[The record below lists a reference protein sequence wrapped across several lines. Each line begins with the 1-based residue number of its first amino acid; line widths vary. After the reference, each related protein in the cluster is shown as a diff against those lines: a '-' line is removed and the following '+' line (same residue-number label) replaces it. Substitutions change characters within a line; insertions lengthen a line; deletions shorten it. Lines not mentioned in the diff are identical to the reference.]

1 MIRDGWAVA
10 ALWTA
15 TSPDP
20 NRRCQDLVGSDPA
33 RGRPAWA
40 TERRAVTRAVSCLTC
55 GTSWSSR
62 GARFCGTCGSSLVA
76 ASDPGG
82 PEPRRRRW
90 RTPGPAVL
98 AALVA
103 TPLLLVTVVAV
114 GLRPTPDD
122 PEVAL
127 PDRGTVPA
135 GSRLSDDEAAVLRSQ
150 VDPTRL
156 RCEPR
161 GCEVWRRQNPDGFTQ
176 AIQHGDLLVLH
187 EGAVLV
193 GLDVDTGTERW
204 TTRLDDLWAVTGDG
218 DAIDSPEG
226 TGQIPLLAVSDEGIV
241 FLTDRAVVLLDL
253 DGERRWRS
261 SNPGL
266 AVWNI
271 ALTQDRVL
279 LGGVPREEARLQ
291 SAELMVALDRSN
303 GSVRWERSVL
313 GHVGALS
320 PSVVLVGDGRML
332 RGLDPSDGSVRW
344 ERRLEPGEWGGE
356 LVGPWVAIT
365 FERDQSQVLLDPL
378 TGEEVGRLPGF
389 LIHPPVP
396 VDGGMVALVSEPE
409 GSGDRGGRVALRSH
423 DASGQFAW
431 EVPVGT
437 SRWGC
442 CPHLAEADGVVS
454 ARVGGELLRIDAATG
469 DILDR
474 TELSPSEEE
483 VLLAGDGTAVRWT
496 QGGLSLRGDGMGA
509 RAFARD
515 LWLVSG
521 YQPGGES
528 WVVGG
533 VDGQLLG
540 LRLVPDS

>member
-1 MIRDGWAVA
+1 V
-10 ALWTA
+10 
-15 TSPDP
+15 
-20 NRRCQDLVGSDPA
+20 
-33 RGRPAWA
+33 
-40 TERRAVTRAVSCLTC
+40 
-55 GTSWSSR
+55 
-62 GARFCGTCGSSLVA
+62 
-76 ASDPGG
+76 
-82 PEPRRRRW
+82 
-90 RTPGPAVL
+90 
-98 AALVA
+98 LVA
-103 TPLLLVTVVAV
+103 TTLLLVTVFAL
-114 GLRPTPDD
+114 GLRPAPDD

-135 GSRLSDDEAAVLRSQ
+135 GSRLSDDEAALLRSQ

-161 GCEVWRRQNPDGFTQ
+161 GCEVWRRQSPDGFTQ
-176 AIQHGDLLVLH
+176 ATQHGDLLVLH
-187 EGAVLV
+187 EGAALI
-193 GLDVDTGTERW
+193 GLDVHTGTERW
-204 TTRLDDLWAVTGDG
+204 VTRLDDLWAVTGDG

-266 AVWNI
+266 AVWNV

-279 LGGVPREEARLQ
+279 LGGGPGEDGLL
-291 SAELMVALDRSN
+291 SAELVVALDRSD

-320 PSVVLVGDGRML
+320 PYVVLVGDGRML
-332 RGLDPSDGSVRW
+332 RGLDPSGGSVRW
-344 ERRLEPGEWGGE
+344 DRRLEPGEWGGE
-356 LVGPWVAIT
+356 LVGPWVGVT
-365 FERDQSQVLLDPL
+365 HETEQSWLLLDPL

-389 LIHPPVP
+389 LLHPPVT
-396 VDGGMVALVSEPE
+396 VGGGMVVLVSEPE
-409 GSGDRGGRVALRSH
+409 GSGDRGGRVALRAH
-423 DASGQFAW
+423 DPSGQLAW
-431 EVPVGT
+431 EVPIET
-437 SRWGC
+437 TRWGC
-442 CPHLAEADGVVS
+442 CPHLAEADGVIS
-454 ARVGGELLRIDAATG
+454 ARVGGELLRVDAVTG
-469 DILDR
+469 VILDR
-474 TELSPSEEE
+474 TALPRADEE
-483 VLLAGDGTAVRWT
+483 VVLAGDGTAVRWT
-496 QGGLSLRGDGMGA
+496 PGGLSLRGDGSGS